1 MNIFQL
7 FKLLMIV
14 AFAGIMGLSSCD
26 VEDSAD
32 VNQDRIYTVY
42 EVFYNSNTDKT
53 WVIARFRFGG
63 LTGTLLELNEPA
75 SVSFNGDELPY
86 NPVFLGHYKEF
97 AGRLNSG
104 EFRYTNVD
112 GAIFTNSV
120 ASGETIAFP
129 EGLETISKS
138 NAFNLEWEGAS
149 LGEDEVVGL
158 FVGSWTWGQDAAF
171 VQTNEGTTS
180 LVLGTNQLNNLPD
193 GQSTL
198 FMDRS
203 IIKTVTQGT
212 SEGGIV
218 RNVYRAEN
226 INVDIVE

>member
-1 MNIFQL
+1 MVIIL
-7 FKLLMIV
+7 
-14 AFAGIMGLSSCD
+14 AGIVCLSSCD

-32 VNQDRIYTVY
+32 VNQDRIYSVY

-63 LTGTLLELNEPA
+63 PTGTLLELNDPA

-104 EFRYTNVD
+104 EFIYTNVD
-112 GAIFTNSV
+112 GATFTNSV
-120 ASGETIAFP
+120 STGTTISFP
-129 EGLETISKS
+129 SGLETISKS
-138 NAFNLEWEGAS
+138 NAFNLEWEGTS
-149 LGEDEVVGL
+149 LSEDEVVGL

-171 VQTNEGTTS
+171 LQTNEGANG
-180 LVLGTNQLNNLPD
+180 LELGTTQLDNLPD
-193 GQSTL
+193 GQTTI

-226 INVDIVE
+226 INVDFVE